1 MVFYVRWFKKKNEIF
16 LFLQTISKKGL
27 KKVKKPAAGK
37 GLKKTVKDT
46 KLAKKTPK
54 VTARD
59 LKKKAKSK

>member
-1 MVFYVRWFKKKNEIF
+1 MIKKKYEIF